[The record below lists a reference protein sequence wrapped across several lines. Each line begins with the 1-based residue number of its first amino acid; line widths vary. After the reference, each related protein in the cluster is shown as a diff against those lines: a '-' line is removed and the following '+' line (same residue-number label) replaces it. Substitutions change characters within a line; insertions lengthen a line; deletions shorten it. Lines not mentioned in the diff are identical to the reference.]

1 MPIRHGYP
9 TFSDAEIARRH
20 AGYTIFDDLL
30 HGANQYPAI
39 LKTRATAH
47 SNPPGNFVFRAGKV
61 VTLQPQLTTLDHRL
75 GLQFGETIV
84 IRQTGIERLHRYP
97 REMVICQS

>member
-1 MPIRHGYP
+1 MIY
-9 TFSDAEIARRH
+9 H

-30 HGANQYPAI
+30 HGANQYPPI

-47 SNPPGNFVFRAGKV
+47 SNPPGNFVFRAGMV
-61 VTLQPQLTTLDHRL
+61 VTLQPQLTTLDHPL
-75 GLQFGETIV
+75 GPQFGETIV

-97 REMVICQS
+97 RER